1 MGRYRLPEPEKT
13 AVITAAGFARL
24 QQELNFLWKE
34 KRPEVTAR
42 VAAAAALGDRSEN
55 ADYIYGKRQLGEI
68 DRRIRYLDKRIRTMQ
83 VVDRL
88 PAKTEKIYF
97 GAWVTLEHVDHK
109 SANPISEPA
118 AAHTYRLVGPDEIDS
133 NSAYISID
141 SPMAKALIG
150 KTLGEE
156 ISLVQSGNSARVL
169 SFVDTSRPH
178 RYKIRKVHY
187 ERL

>member
-1 MGRYRLPEPEKT
+1 MGRYRPPEPEKT
-13 AVITAAGFARL
+13 AVITASGFARL

-88 PAKTEKIYF
+88 PADKTKVYF
-97 GAWVTLEHVDHK
+97 GAWVTLEGVDADSTGEISK
-109 SANPISEPA
+109 SLP
-118 AAHTYRLVGPDEIDS
+118 TYRIVGPDEIDFDT
-133 NSAYISID
+133 AYISID
-141 SPMAKALIG
+141 SPMARALIG
-150 KTLGEE
+150 KSEGDE
-156 ISLVQSGNSARVL
+156 ISLVQSDTSTKIL
-169 SFVDTSRPH
+169 SFEQTARPRH
-178 RYKIRKVHY
+178 YRICAVRYDP
-187 ERL
+187 L